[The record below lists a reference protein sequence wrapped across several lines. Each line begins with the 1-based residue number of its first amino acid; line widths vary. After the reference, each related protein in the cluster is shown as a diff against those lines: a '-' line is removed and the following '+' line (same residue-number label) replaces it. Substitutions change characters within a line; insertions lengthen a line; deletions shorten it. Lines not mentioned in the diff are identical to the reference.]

1 MGYPLKKLL
10 PLSLWICLLVTG
22 SIGCKGEQGDQG
34 PKGDQGT
41 IGPKGDRGDPGP
53 AGDAGPRGPKGPK
66 GDQGQP
72 GQPRTSLDGLTGGKV
87 KGSVTVEGD
96 LETNAAGAGKGDI
109 TAAGRVSASGL
120 LFRGASGVTSFGRRV
135 CGAGQGSTGRFRAA
149 SGKEG
154 VAAANEWCQAKC
166 GTPTG
171 HMCTLSEIQV
181 IQRIQKT
188 GVIQGWVLSGI
199 PYPGG
204 TTLQRSDCDGFTDE
218 TPGMKALRYNGGHT
232 FLWYDCKNQDSVV
245 CCD

>member
-1 MGYPLKKLL
+1 MGYSLKKLL
-10 PLSLWICLLVTG
+10 PLSFGICLLVTG
-22 SIGCKGEQGDQG
+22 SIGCKGKQGDQG

-72 GQPRTSLDGLTGGKV
+72 GQPRTSLDGLTGGRV
-87 KGSVTVEGD
+87 KGDLTVDGNLKTSVG
-96 LETNAAGAGKGDI
+96 GAGLGDI

-120 LFRGASGVTSFGRRV
+120 LLRGATGTTSFGRRV
-135 CGAGQGSTGRFRAA
+135 CGSGQGSTGRFRAA

-154 VAAANEWCQAKC
+154 VEAANEWCKTKC

-171 HMCTLSEIQV
+171 HLCTLAEVQL

-188 GVIQGWVLSGI
+188 GVVSGWVLSGI
-199 PYPGG
+199 PFAAGA
-204 TTLQRSDCDGFTDE
+204 TLQRSDCDGFTDE
-218 TPGMKALRYNGGHT
+218 SPGLKGIIYNGRFT
-232 FLWYDCKNQDSVV
+232 YMWADCKNQESVV